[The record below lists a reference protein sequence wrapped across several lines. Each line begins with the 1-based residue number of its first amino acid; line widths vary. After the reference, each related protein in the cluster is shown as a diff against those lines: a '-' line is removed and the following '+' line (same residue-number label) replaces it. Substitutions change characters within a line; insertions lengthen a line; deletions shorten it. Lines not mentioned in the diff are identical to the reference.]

1 MGSIPVISTIEPLGS
16 PCYALRLLSPSGQP
30 MSELPSTLTPQALEA
45 YVKNHF
51 NEVVVSC
58 LDLGRLVGVAS
69 DDSDYYYILKFP
81 YGSRH
86 SISYTSA
93 VGDVMLLKGQ
103 LKDDDYDRLE
113 RLLALNGCE
122 PEEEVKL
129 DWRDAGVADS

>member
-1 MGSIPVISTIEPLGS
+1 
-16 PCYALRLLSPSGQP
+16 

-45 YVKNHF
+45 YAKNHF

-58 LDLGRLVGVAS
+58 LDLCRLVGVAS

-86 SISYTSA
+86 SIAYASA

-103 LKDDDYDRLE
+103 LKDDDYDRLD

-129 DWRDAGVADS
+129 DWRDERVGENGG